1 MMSKLYLATGNAGK
15 IKEMKE
21 LLADLDVEI
30 VTADAYDS
38 VPEVIEDGDTL
49 EENAIKKARELADYT
64 GLMTVADDTGLLVD
78 ALSGK
83 PGVYSARYA
92 GKDATY
98 EDNNRKLLQEL
109 KDVSLNERTAHFKTV
124 AALVNPDGKVK
135 TVEGICEGRIGNE
148 LKGEEGF
155 GYDPLFIPEGYEET
169 FAQLNPKI
177 KNEISHR
184 AKALKKL
191 KVLLVDWI

>member
-21 LLADLDVEI
+21 LLAGLDVEI

-78 ALSGK
+78 ALNGN
-83 PGVYSARYA
+83 PGIYSARYA

-98 EDNNRKLLQEL
+98 KDNNRKLLQKL
-109 KDVSLNERTAHFKTV
+109 KDVSLNERTARFKTV

-135 TVEGICEGRIGNE
+135 TVEGICEGLIGKE

-169 FAQLNPKI
+169 FAQLSPEI

-184 AKALKKL
+184 AKALEKL

>member
-1 MMSKLYLATGNAGK
+1 MSKLYLATGNAGK

>member
-1 MMSKLYLATGNAGK
+1 MSKLYLATGNAGK

-21 LLADLDVEI
+21 LLAGLDVEI

-78 ALSGK
+78 ALNGN
-83 PGVYSARYA
+83 PGIYSARYA

-98 EDNNRKLLQEL
+98 KDNNRKLLQKL
-109 KDVSLNERTAHFKTV
+109 KDVSLNERTARFKTV

-135 TVEGICEGRIGNE
+135 TVEGICEGLIGKE

-169 FAQLNPKI
+169 FAQLSPEI

-184 AKALKKL
+184 AKALEKL